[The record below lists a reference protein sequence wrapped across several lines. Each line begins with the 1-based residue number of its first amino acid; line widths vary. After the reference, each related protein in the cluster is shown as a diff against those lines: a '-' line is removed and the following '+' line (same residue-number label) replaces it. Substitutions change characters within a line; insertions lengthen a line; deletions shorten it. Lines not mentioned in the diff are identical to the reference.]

1 MEASQVD
8 LRKTSLLNPL
18 LEDFRI
24 KRLHYERLYEAIRG
38 SDITITKSLDH
49 CIVEEI
55 RCVV

>member
-1 MEASQVD
+1 METTHID
-8 LRKTSLLNPL
+8 LRKTSLLNRL
-18 LEDFRI
+18 LVDFRS

-38 SDITITKSLDH
+38 SDVTITKSLDH